1 MKKTLL
7 LKYQF
12 FIIFISTIFWC
23 YLLGFNFINPLND
36 DWLYL
41 GDFSQVQLGWKFFK
55 NDVWRFPIG
64 SNPNFGMYF
73 DGSIIF
79 SDSIPIFA
87 IFFKMIRIFL
97 PENFQYFSLWVL
109 LCIYLQ
115 FFFAFKIIFKFTKN
129 LNYSLIGGLFF
140 IFSTIFLNR
149 SGIHLSLMGQ
159 WILLSG
165 IYIETI
171 NDKNKNKLLY
181 QILNIALSTVIH
193 FYFTIILILFYIFGK
208 VFDLFKQKIKFT
220 NIIKE
225 TIIIIIP
232 TLTVMYVVG
241 YFTIGLDDGLGWGYG
256 YYNFNLNSFFNP
268 AGGNYFESFN
278 WSKFLE
284 QRKYQNG
291 EHEGFSYLGITGLF
305 FLLLFFVNFLFKKYL
320 IVFNRYKILTIS
332 LLFLML
338 ATSNN
343 INFGENNI
351 FLVPINNLFYALL
364 SSIRASGRLI
374 WPVYYLIFIFGII
387 YVFRLFENKKP
398 TIVILTLFFVQI
410 IDIHPG
416 LLKYSLG
423 SQYIDRNINH
433 NLKNNIWNDLSKD
446 FEIIRILEPQN
457 NSAIYQKLS
466 RYLLKENFLKTDIAY
481 LARVNRESIV
491 NKKYELVELFNQKNL
506 QIFEKTVFV
515 SKNKIFVR
523 NLYQLYGNKLHY
535 HYVDNFWLIS
545 AKPLKEGYSSQSAN
559 MIAKMHVINLDISNK
574 VDLLNESISPE
585 GMGWKK
591 NNAAKNL
598 ILDGY
603 FSSILLKIEGDKCHK
618 KSKINFSIN
627 KYYKNQIE
635 PIKIDITINKNK
647 KETVILKHATNN
659 QLLLNFDC
667 KINSKNIIEFNV
679 ENPKSLYDLKKGL
692 NRQKKSIVLDSLI
705 IEG

>member
-1 MKKTLL
+1 ML
-7 LKYQF
+7 
-12 FIIFISTIFWC
+12 
-23 YLLGFNFINPLND
+23 
-36 DWLYL
+36 
-41 GDFSQVQLGWKFFK
+41 
-55 NDVWRFPIG
+55 
-64 SNPNFGMYF
+64 
-73 DGSIIF
+73 
-79 SDSIPIFA
+79 
-87 IFFKMIRIFL
+87 
-97 PENFQYFSLWVL
+97 
-109 LCIYLQ
+109 
-115 FFFAFKIIFKFTKN
+115 FFF
-129 LNYSLIGGLFF
+129 
-140 IFSTIFLNR
+140 
-149 SGIHLSLMGQ
+149 
-159 WILLSG
+159 
-165 IYIETI
+165 
-171 NDKNKNKLLY
+171 
-181 QILNIALSTVIH
+181 
-193 FYFTIILILFYIFGK
+193 
-208 VFDLFKQKIKFT
+208 
-220 NIIKE
+220 
-225 TIIIIIP
+225 
-232 TLTVMYVVG
+232 
-241 YFTIGLDDGLGWGYG
+241 
-256 YYNFNLNSFFNP
+256 
-268 AGGNYFESFN
+268 
-278 WSKFLE
+278 
-284 QRKYQNG
+284 
-291 EHEGFSYLGITGLF
+291 
-305 FLLLFFVNFLFKKYL
+305 
-320 IVFNRYKILTIS
+320 
-332 LLFLML
+332 
-338 ATSNN
+338 
-343 INFGENNI
+343 
-351 FLVPINNLFYALL
+351 
-364 SSIRASGRLI
+364 
-374 WPVYYLIFIFGII
+374 
-387 YVFRLFENKKP
+387 
-398 TIVILTLFFVQI
+398 QI

-466 RYLLKENFLKTDIAY
+466 GYLLKENFLKTDIAY

-591 NNAAKNL
+591 NNASKNL

-659 QLLLNFDC
+659 QLILNFDC

>member
-1 MKKTLL
+1 MKKTSL

-12 FIIFISTIFWC
+12 FIIIISTILWC
-23 YLLGFNFINPLND
+23 YLLGFNFINPLNS

-87 IFFKMIRIFL
+87 IFFKVIRIFL

-140 IFSTIFLNR
+140 IFSTVFLNR

-171 NDKNKNKLLY
+171 NDKNKNKSLY
-181 QILNIALSTVIH
+181 QILNIVLSTVIH

-208 VFDLFKQKIKFT
+208 IFDLLKQKIKFI

-225 TIIIIIP
+225 TIILIIP
-232 TLTVMYVVG
+232 TLIVMYVVG

-256 YYNFNLNSFFNP
+256 HFNFNLNSFFNP
-268 AGGNYFESFN
+268 KGSNYFESFN
-278 WSKFLE
+278 WSQFLE
-284 QRKYQNG
+284 QKKYQNG
-291 EHEGFSYLGITGLF
+291 EHEGFSYLGITGLL

-320 IVFNRYKILTIS
+320 IVFDRYKILTIS
-332 LLFLML
+332 LLFLVL

-343 INFGENNI
+343 INLGENNI
-351 FLVPINNLFYALL
+351 FLVPLNNLFYAFL

-387 YVFRLFENKKP
+387 FVFKLFENKKP
-398 TIVILTLFFVQI
+398 TVVILILFFIQI
-410 IDIHPG
+410 ADIHPG

-423 SQYIDRNINH
+423 SQYTNESINPD
-433 NLKNNIWNDLSKD
+433 LKNSLWIGLSKD
-446 FEIIRILEPQN
+446 FEVIRILEPKN

-466 RYLLKENFLKTDIAY
+466 GYLLKENFKKTDIAY

-491 NKKYELVELFNQKNL
+491 NKKYELIKLFNQKNL
-506 QIFEKTVFV
+506 QIFDKTIFV
-515 SKNKIFVR
+515 SQNKIFVR
-523 NLYQLYGNKLHY
+523 SLYELYGDMLHY
-535 HYVDNFWLIS
+535 HYVDDFWLIS
-545 AKPLKEGYSSQSAN
+545 VEPLKEGYTSQN
-559 MIAKMHVINLDISNK
+559 TNVIDGIYKINLDVSNI
-574 VDLLNESISPE
+574 VDLFNESISPE

-591 NNAAKNL
+591 NNTAKKL

-603 FSSILLKIEGDKCHK
+603 FSSILINIEGDKCHK
-618 KSKINFSIN
+618 NSKIKISVD
-627 KYYKNQIE
+627 KYYKNEIE
-635 PIKIDITINKNK
+635 PINLDITINRNK
-647 KETVILKHATNN
+647 KKEVIIRDATNN
-659 QLLLNFDC
+659 QLILNFDC

-692 NRQKKSIVLDSLI
+692 NRQKKSIILDSLT

>member
-1 MKKTLL
+1 MKKTFL
-7 LKYQF
+7 LKYQL
-12 FIIFISTIFWC
+12 FITIISIILWC
-23 YLLGFNFINPLND
+23 YLLGFNFINPLNS

-87 IFFKMIRIFL
+87 IFFKVIRIFL

-129 LNYSLIGGLFF
+129 LSYSLIGGLFF

-181 QILNIALSTVIH
+181 QILNIALATLIH
-193 FYFTIILILFYIFGK
+193 FYFTIILILFYVFGK
-208 VFDLFKQKIKFT
+208 IFDLFKKKIKLK

-225 TIIIIIP
+225 TIKLIIP
-232 TLTVMYVVG
+232 TLTLMYIVG

-256 YYNFNLNSFFNP
+256 YYNFNLNSFLNP

-278 WSKFLE
+278 WSQFLE

-291 EHEGFSYLGITGLF
+291 EHEGFSYLGIIGLL
-305 FLLLFFVNFLFKKYL
+305 FLLLFFVNFIFKKYL

-332 LLFLML
+332 LLFLVL

-351 FLVPINNLFYALL
+351 FLVPVNNLFYALL

-387 YVFRLFENKKP
+387 YVFRLFENKRP
-398 TIVILTLFFVQI
+398 TIIILILFFIQI
-410 IDIHPG
+410 ADIHPG

-423 SQYIDRNINH
+423 SQYIDRSIDQ
-433 NLKNNIWNDLSKD
+433 NLKNSIWSDLSKD

-457 NSAIYQKLS
+457 NSVIYQKLS
-466 RYLLKENFLKTDIAY
+466 GYLLKENFKKTDITY
-481 LARVNRESIV
+481 LARVNRESIFS
-491 NKKYELVELFNQKNL
+491 KKYELVKLFNQKNL
-506 QIFEKTVFV
+506 QIFEKTIFV

-523 NLYQLYGNKLHY
+523 SLYELYGDMLHY
-535 HYVDNFWLIS
+535 NYIDNFWLIS
-545 AKPLKEGYSSQSAN
+545 IKPLKAGHISQSTN
-559 MIAKMHVINLDISNK
+559 MIEKIYRINLDVSNIVNLSNK
-574 VDLLNESISPE
+574 SISPE
-585 GMGWKK
+585 GMGWKISNVG
-591 NNAAKNL
+591 NNL
-598 ILDGY
+598 FLDGY
-603 FSSILLKIEGDKCHK
+603 FSSILLNIEGGKCHK
-618 KSKINFSIN
+618 NSIMKLSID

-635 PIKIDITINKNK
+635 PINLDITINQNK
-647 KETVILKHATNN
+647 KKEFIIRDASNN
-659 QLLLNFDC
+659 QLELNFDC
-667 KINSKNIIEFNV
+667 KKNSKNKIEFNV

-692 NRQKKSIVLDSLI
+692 NRQKKSIILDSLI
-705 IEG
+705 IDG

>member
-1 MKKTLL
+1 MKKTSL

-12 FIIFISTIFWC
+12 FIIIISTILWC
-23 YLLGFNFINPLND
+23 YLLGFNFINPLNS

-87 IFFKMIRIFL
+87 IFFKVIRIFL

-115 FFFAFKIIFKFTKN
+115 FFFAFKIILKFTKN

-140 IFSTIFLNR
+140 IFSTVFLNR

-181 QILNIALSTVIH
+181 QILNIVLSTVIH

-208 VFDLFKQKIKFT
+208 IFDLFKQKIKFI

-225 TIIIIIP
+225 TIILIIP
-232 TLTVMYVVG
+232 TLIVMYVVG

-256 YYNFNLNSFFNP
+256 HFNFNLNSFFNP

-291 EHEGFSYLGITGLF
+291 EHEGFSYLGITGLL

-320 IVFNRYKILTIS
+320 ILFNRYKILTIS
-332 LLFLML
+332 LLFLAL

-343 INFGENNI
+343 INFGESNI

-387 YVFRLFENKKP
+387 FVFKLFENKRP
-398 TIVILTLFFVQI
+398 TVVILILFFIQI
-410 IDIHPG
+410 ADIHPG

-423 SQYIDRNINH
+423 SQYTDQSINP
-433 NLKNNIWNDLSKD
+433 NLKNSLWSGLSKD
-446 FEIIRILEPQN
+446 FEIIRILEPKN
-457 NSAIYQKLS
+457 NSVIYQKLS
-466 RYLLKENFLKTDIAY
+466 GYLLKENFKKTDIAY

-491 NKKYELVELFNQKNL
+491 NKKYELVKLFDQKNL
-506 QIFEKTVFV
+506 KIFDKTIFV
-515 SKNKIFVR
+515 SQNKIFVR
-523 NLYQLYGNKLHY
+523 SLYELYGDILHY
-535 HYVDNFWLIS
+535 YYVDNFWLIS
-545 AKPLKEGYSSQSAN
+545 IEPLKEGYTSQSTN
-559 MIAKMHVINLDISNK
+559 VIEKIYKINLDVSNI
-574 VDLLNESISPE
+574 VDLFNEGISSE
-585 GMGWKK
+585 GIGWKK
-591 NNAAKNL
+591 NNVDKNL

-618 KSKINFSIN
+618 NSKIKISVH

-635 PIKIDITINKNK
+635 PINIDITINRNK
-647 KETVILKHATNN
+647 KKEVIIRDAINN
-659 QLLLNFDC
+659 QLVMNFDC

-692 NRQKKSIVLDSLI
+692 NRQKKSIILDSLV

>member
-1 MKKTLL
+1 VKKTFL
-7 LKYQF
+7 LKYQL
-12 FIIFISTIFWC
+12 FITIISIILWC
-23 YLLGFNFINPLND
+23 YLLGFNFINPLNS

-87 IFFKMIRIFL
+87 IFFKVIRIFL

-129 LNYSLIGGLFF
+129 LSYSLIGGLFF

-181 QILNIALSTVIH
+181 QILNIALATLIH
-193 FYFTIILILFYIFGK
+193 FYFTIILILFYVFGK
-208 VFDLFKQKIKFT
+208 IFDLFKKKIKLK

-225 TIIIIIP
+225 TIKLIIP
-232 TLTVMYVVG
+232 TLTLMYIVG

-256 YYNFNLNSFFNP
+256 YYNFNLNSFLNP

-278 WSKFLE
+278 WSQFLE

-291 EHEGFSYLGITGLF
+291 EHEGFSYLGIIGLL
-305 FLLLFFVNFLFKKYL
+305 FLLLFFVNFIFKKYL

-332 LLFLML
+332 LLFLVL

-351 FLVPINNLFYALL
+351 FLVPVNNLFYALL

-387 YVFRLFENKKP
+387 YVFRLFENKRP
-398 TIVILTLFFVQI
+398 TIIILILFFVQI
-410 IDIHPG
+410 ADIHPG

-423 SQYIDRNINH
+423 SQYIDRSIDQ
-433 NLKNNIWNDLSKD
+433 NLKNSIWSDLSKD

-457 NSAIYQKLS
+457 NSVIYQKLS
-466 RYLLKENFLKTDIAY
+466 GYLLKENFKKTDITY
-481 LARVNRESIV
+481 LARVNRESIFS
-491 NKKYELVELFNQKNL
+491 KKYELVKLFNQKNL
-506 QIFEKTVFV
+506 QIFEKTIFV

-523 NLYQLYGNKLHY
+523 SLYELYGDMLHY
-535 HYVDNFWLIS
+535 NYVDNFWLIS
-545 AKPLKEGYSSQSAN
+545 IKPLKAGHISQSTN
-559 MIAKMHVINLDISNK
+559 MIEKIYRINLDVSNIVNLSNK
-574 VDLLNESISPE
+574 SISPE
-585 GMGWKK
+585 GMGWKISNVG
-591 NNAAKNL
+591 NNL
-598 ILDGY
+598 FLDGY
-603 FSSILLKIEGDKCHK
+603 FSSILLNIEGGKCHK
-618 KSKINFSIN
+618 NSIMKLSID

-635 PIKIDITINKNK
+635 PINLDITINQNK
-647 KETVILKHATNN
+647 KKEFIIRDASNN
-659 QLLLNFDC
+659 QLELNFDC
-667 KINSKNIIEFNV
+667 KKNSKNKIEFNV

-692 NRQKKSIVLDSLI
+692 NRQKKSIILDSLI
-705 IEG
+705 IDG

>member
-1 MKKTLL
+1 VKKTSL

-12 FIIFISTIFWC
+12 FIIIISTILWC
-23 YLLGFNFINPLND
+23 YLLGFNFINPINS

-87 IFFKMIRIFL
+87 IFFKVIRIFL

-129 LNYSLIGGLFF
+129 LNYSLVGGLFF
-140 IFSTIFLNR
+140 IFSTVFLNR

-171 NDKNKNKLLY
+171 DDKNKNKLLY

-208 VFDLFKQKIKFT
+208 IFDLFKQKIKFI

-225 TIIIIIP
+225 TIILIIP
-232 TLTVMYVVG
+232 TLIVMYVVG

-256 YYNFNLNSFFNP
+256 HFNFNLNSFFNP
-268 AGGNYFESFN
+268 AGGNNFESFN

-291 EHEGFSYLGITGLF
+291 EHEGFSYLGITGLL

-332 LLFLML
+332 LLFLVL

-343 INFGENNI
+343 VNFGESNI
-351 FLVPINNLFYALL
+351 FLVPVNNLFYALL

-387 YVFRLFENKKP
+387 FVFKLFENKRP
-398 TIVILTLFFVQI
+398 TVVILILFFIQI
-410 IDIHPG
+410 ADIHPG

-423 SQYIDRNINH
+423 SQYKH
-433 NLKNNIWNDLSKD
+433 K
-446 FEIIRILEPQN
+446 PQ
-457 NSAIYQKLS
+457 S
-466 RYLLKENFLKTDIAY
+466 
-481 LARVNRESIV
+481 
-491 NKKYELVELFNQKNL
+491 
-506 QIFEKTVFV
+506 EK
-515 SKNKIFVR
+515 
-523 NLYQLYGNKLHY
+523 
-535 HYVDNFWLIS
+535 
-545 AKPLKEGYSSQSAN
+545 
-559 MIAKMHVINLDISNK
+559 
-574 VDLLNESISPE
+574 
-585 GMGWKK
+585 
-591 NNAAKNL
+591 
-598 ILDGY
+598 
-603 FSSILLKIEGDKCHK
+603 
-618 KSKINFSIN
+618 
-627 KYYKNQIE
+627 
-635 PIKIDITINKNK
+635 
-647 KETVILKHATNN
+647 
-659 QLLLNFDC
+659 
-667 KINSKNIIEFNV
+667 
-679 ENPKSLYDLKKGL
+679 
-692 NRQKKSIVLDSLI
+692 
-705 IEG
+705 

>member
-1 MKKTLL
+1 MKKTFL
-7 LKYQF
+7 LKYQL
-12 FIIFISTIFWC
+12 FITIISIILWC
-23 YLLGFNFINPLND
+23 YLLGFNFINPLNS

-87 IFFKMIRIFL
+87 IFFKVIRIFL

-129 LNYSLIGGLFF
+129 LSYSLIGGLFF

-181 QILNIALSTVIH
+181 QILNIALATLIH
-193 FYFTIILILFYIFGK
+193 FYFTIILILFYVFGK
-208 VFDLFKQKIKFT
+208 IFDLFKKKIKLK

-225 TIIIIIP
+225 TIKLIIP
-232 TLTVMYVVG
+232 TLTLMYIVG

-256 YYNFNLNSFFNP
+256 YYNFNLNSFLNP

-278 WSKFLE
+278 WSQFLE

-291 EHEGFSYLGITGLF
+291 EHEGFSYLGIIGLL
-305 FLLLFFVNFLFKKYL
+305 FLLLFFVNFIFKKYL

-332 LLFLML
+332 LLFLVL

-351 FLVPINNLFYALL
+351 FLVPVNNLFYALL

-387 YVFRLFENKKP
+387 YVFRLFENKRP
-398 TIVILTLFFVQI
+398 TIIILILFFVQI
-410 IDIHPG
+410 ADIHPG

-423 SQYIDRNINH
+423 SQYIDRSIDQ
-433 NLKNNIWNDLSKD
+433 NLKNSIWSDLSKD

-457 NSAIYQKLS
+457 NSVIYQKLS
-466 RYLLKENFLKTDIAY
+466 GYLLKENFKKTDITY
-481 LARVNRESIV
+481 LARVNRESIFS
-491 NKKYELVELFNQKNL
+491 KKYELVKLFNQKNL
-506 QIFEKTVFV
+506 QIFEKTIFV

-523 NLYQLYGNKLHY
+523 SLYELYGDMLHY
-535 HYVDNFWLIS
+535 NYIDNFWLIS
-545 AKPLKEGYSSQSAN
+545 IKPLKAGHISQSTN
-559 MIAKMHVINLDISNK
+559 MIEKIYRINLDVSNIVNLSNK
-574 VDLLNESISPE
+574 SISPE
-585 GMGWKK
+585 GMGWKISNVG
-591 NNAAKNL
+591 NNL
-598 ILDGY
+598 FLDGY
-603 FSSILLKIEGDKCHK
+603 FSSILLNIEGGKCHK
-618 KSKINFSIN
+618 NSIMKLSID

-635 PIKIDITINKNK
+635 PINLDITINQNK
-647 KETVILKHATNN
+647 KKEFIIRDASNN
-659 QLLLNFDC
+659 QLELNFDC
-667 KINSKNIIEFNV
+667 KKNSKNKIEFNV

-692 NRQKKSIVLDSLI
+692 NRQKKSIILDSLI
-705 IEG
+705 IDG

>member
-1 MKKTLL
+1 VKKTFF

-12 FIIFISTIFWC
+12 IITIISTILWC
-23 YLLGFNFINPLND
+23 YLLGFNFINPLNS

-41 GDFSQVQLGWKFFK
+41 GDFSPAQLGWKFFK

-87 IFFKMIRIFL
+87 IFFKIIRIFL

-181 QILNIALSTVIH
+181 QILNIVLSTVIH
-193 FYFTIILILFYIFGK
+193 FYFTIILILFYVFGK
-208 VFDLFKQKIKFT
+208 IFDLFKKKIKLI

-225 TIIIIIP
+225 TIILIIP
-232 TLTVMYVVG
+232 TLTVMYIVG

-268 AGGNYFESFN
+268 AGRNLFESFN
-278 WSKFLE
+278 WSQFLE
-284 QRKYQNG
+284 PRKYQNG
-291 EHEGFSYLGITGLF
+291 EHEGFSYLGITGLL
-305 FLLLFFVNFLFKKYL
+305 FLILFFVNFLFKKYL

-332 LLFLML
+332 LLFLVL

-364 SSIRASGRLI
+364 SSMRASGRLI

-398 TIVILTLFFVQI
+398 TIVILILFFIQI

-423 SQYIDRNINH
+423 SQYIDRSIKP
-433 NLKNNIWNDLSKD
+433 NLKNSIWSDLSKD

-466 RYLLKENFLKTDIAY
+466 GYLLKENFKKTDIAY
-481 LARVNRESIV
+481 LARVNRESIF
-491 NKKYELVELFNQKNL
+491 NKRYELVKLFNQKNI
-506 QIFEKTVFV
+506 QIFEKTIFV

-523 NLYQLYGNKLHY
+523 SLYELYGDKLHY
-535 HYVDNFWLIS
+535 HYVDDFWLIS
-545 AKPLKEGYSSQSAN
+545 IEPLKEGHTSQSTN
-559 MIAKMHVINLDISNK
+559 MIAKVYKINLNISNK
-574 VDLLNESISPE
+574 VNLSNESISPE

-591 NNAAKNL
+591 SNVDNKL
-598 ILDGY
+598 FLDGY
-603 FSSILLKIEGDKCHK
+603 FSSILLNIEGEKCHK
-618 KSKINFSIN
+618 NSKIKISID

-635 PIKIDITINKNK
+635 PINLVITINKNNK
-647 KETVILKHATNN
+647 KEVILRDAINN
-659 QLLLNFDC
+659 QLVLNFDC

-692 NRQKKSIVLDSLI
+692 NRQKKSIILNSLI
-705 IEG
+705 IDG